1 MATEQSSEESERS
14 WGARRAEGPLAGLR
28 VIELAGLG
36 PGPFCAMVL
45 ADLGAEVI
53 RLERVGM
60 PAASAGSVDRRQ
72 VLTRG
77 RPAIGVDL
85 KQPAGGRAGAPDGRT
100 CRRPAGG
107 IPPRCPRAH
116 RTRSDRL
123 PASAIPD

>member
-1 MATEQSSEESERS
+1 MASEESSR
-14 WGARRAEGPLAGLR
+14 GKDEGPPGDPEATGPLTGLR

-53 RLERVGM
+53 RVERVKM
-60 PAASAGSVDRRQ
+60 TEADPGSLDRRQ

-85 KQPAGGRAGAPDGRT
+85 ST
-100 CRRPAGG
+100 RRGSSWYSTWSNMPM
-107 IPPRCPRAH
+107 
-116 RTRSDRL
+116 
-123 PASAIPD
+123 